1 MTSWK
6 TRLIAS
12 VLFATAF
19 GYVEAAVVV
28 YLRAVYQP
36 IRLQLHPGISAHD
49 LLPAI
54 TLDQLRARGWEVER
68 QLYVELGREL
78 ATLVMLASVAWGMC
92 RSRREWFAYF
102 ALMFAVWDIFYYVF
116 LRLAI
121 GWPATLFDWDILFL
135 LPVIWTGPV
144 IAPVL
149 VSCGL
154 VFGSLWAIIREGR
167 GCPLRLS
174 LWCWL
179 GMIVAGV
186 VVIVSFCLDWRNIQA
201 GGVPNPFRWDM
212 FFAGLLGGLAIFL
225 LGVFRER
232 KRTRC
237 VPPSFATPEG

>member
-6 TRLIAS
+6 TRVIAA

-36 IRLQLHPGISAHD
+36 IRLELHPGIAPHD

-54 TLDQLRARGWEVER
+54 TLDQLRAHGREVER

-92 RSRREWFAYF
+92 RSRREWFAFF
-102 ALMFAVWDIFYYVF
+102 ALMFAVWDIAYYVF
-116 LRLAI
+116 LRLTI

-135 LPVIWTGPV
+135 LPVIWTAPV

-154 VFGSLWAIIREGR
+154 IVGSVWTIVREGGGR
-167 GCPLRLS
+167 PLRLPV
-174 LWCWL
+174 WCWL
-179 GMIVAGV
+179 GMTAAGL
-186 VVIVSFCLDWRNIQA
+186 VVIVAFCWDWRNIQA
-201 GGVPNPFRWDM
+201 GGVPAPFRWDV
-212 FFAGLLGGLAIFL
+212 FLAGLLCGLAILF
-225 LGVFRER
+225 LGVFCER
-232 KRTRC
+232 RSSAPALIT
-237 VPPSFATPEG
+237 SDG